1 MIKAKDF
8 TRVPGTRFRLDRIDP
23 ADTGRFKGKSD
34 AAKPTA
40 AKLERLRELHERLY
54 ADGSKG
60 LLVILQAMDTA
71 GKDGTITHVLGPLNP
86 QGVTVTPFK
95 VPTELELAHD
105 FLWRVH
111 AAAPARGS
119 IAIFNR
125 SHYEDVLVV
134 RVKRLV
140 PPAVWKARYDHI
152 NSFERLLADS
162 GITIVKLFLH
172 ISPEEQAERLR
183 ERQQTPDKQ
192 WKFVPG
198 DLDDRKLWPNFMQA
212 YEDALTRCNTPWAP
226 WYVVPANRKWY
237 RNLVVSSILVETMER
252 MNVKYPKPLENID
265 QYVIPE
271 V

>member
-1 MIKAKDF
+1 MIDVSRF
-8 TRVPGTRFRLDRIDP
+8 TRPPGKRFRLDEIDP
-23 ADTGRFKGKSD
+23 ADTGRFKSKD
-34 AAKPTA
+34 AAQKPTA
-40 AKLERLRELHERLY
+40 GNLERLRELHERLY

-60 LLVILQAMDTA
+60 LLIILQAMDTA

-105 FLWRVH
+105 FLWRIH

-134 RVKRLV
+134 RVKKLA
-140 PPAVWKARYDHI
+140 PAAVWKPRYDHI

-183 ERQQTPDKQ
+183 ERQETPEKQ
-192 WKFVPG
+192 WKFLPG
-198 DLDDRKLWPNFMQA
+198 DLDDRKLWPKYMEA

-252 MNVKYPKPLENID
+252 MDFKYPKPLENID

>member
-1 MIKAKDF
+1 MSRHPAAILH
-8 TRVPGTRFRLDRIDP
+8 TRRSLAF
-23 ADTGRFKGKSD
+23 
-34 AAKPTA
+34 
-40 AKLERLRELHERLY
+40 
-54 ADGSKG
+54 
-60 LLVILQAMDTA
+60 VI
-71 GKDGTITHVLGPLNP
+71 
-86 QGVTVTPFK
+86 GVTPLLRSPWRRLGDLVGPAAAA
-95 VPTELELAHD
+95 LELAHD

-111 AAAPARGS
+111 AGAPARGS

-134 RVKRLV
+134 RVKKLA

-162 GITIVKLFLH
+162 GITIVKFFLH
-172 ISPEEQAERLR
+172 ISPEEQGERLR

-192 WKFVPG
+192 WKFLPG
-198 DLDDRKLWPNFMQA
+198 DLDDRKLWPKYMQA

-237 RNLVVSSILVETMER
+237 RNLVVSEILVETMKG
-252 MNVKYPKPLENID
+252 MDFKYPKPLEDID

>member
-1 MIKAKDF
+1 MMHAKDF
-8 TRVPGTRFRLDRIDP
+8 TRPPGKRFRLDEIDP
-23 ADTGRFKGKSD
+23 GDTRRFKSKSD
-34 AAKPTA
+34 AGKPTA
-40 AKLERLRELHERLY
+40 DNLDRLRELHERLY

-60 LLVILQAMDTA
+60 LLIILQAMDTA

-134 RVKRLV
+134 RVKKLV
-140 PPAVWKARYDHI
+140 PTKVWKGRYDLI

-183 ERQQTPDKQ
+183 ERQETREKQ

-198 DLDDRKLWPNFMQA
+198 DLDDRKLWPKFMQA
-212 YEDALTRCNTPWAP
+212 YEDALTRCNTSWAP

-237 RNLVVSSILVETMER
+237 RNLVVSQILVQTLEGMKF
-252 MNVKYPKPLENID
+252 KYPKPIEDID